1 MFTGAPEARVLNT
14 DPDYTSR
21 PFIAVLRPDSLA
33 LNVTQ
38 MTLQAV
44 EAKNYFTFGN
54 SLPYTLQAL
63 ICLCEL

>member
-33 LNVTQ
+33 LNVTR
-38 MTLQAV
+38 
-44 EAKNYFTFGN
+44 GN
-54 SLPYTLQAL
+54 TNKSM
-63 ICLCEL
+63 CK